1 MMLQNQ
7 RARIDSR
14 LPFKLNT
21 ALKPVVL
28 ATLLTLSH
36 HAFAESPNAEIKL
49 DLDAIPVT
57 GNPLGVS
64 SDELVVPV
72 SVLNGRE
79 LSLQREPTIG
89 ATLSNIPGVTATQF
103 GPNVSRPM
111 IRGLDADRVR
121 IMQNG
126 VGVLDV
132 SSVSG
137 DHAVAIDPLVVE
149 QIDVVRGPAALLYGG
164 NAMGGAVNAI
174 DHRIPA
180 EAVDGFLGRAETR
193 FGGPADMRSGAAVI
207 DLGTERFTL
216 HVDGFY
222 RKTNDLDIPGY
233 NISNN
238 KFYQEDDDHDEH
250 EEDHDDDHDETTE
263 RTKGK
268 LANSDGKQYG
278 GAIGG
283 SIHFDNGYIGTSYSV
298 LDNNYG
304 VVAFDDVRLDLKS
317 KRWDIASEFF
327 DLGGWINR
335 TKVKLAYTDYEHKE
349 LEGSEVGTTFDTKGW
364 QGTFEAGHAPIGKL
378 NGVVGYQFAD
388 TEFSAV
394 GEEAFVPSTE
404 TQSHA
409 VYVYEELPIN
419 AHKITFGAR
428 FGNVNVDS
436 KTTEGFD
443 GTGQDKR
450 FNPNS
455 FAIGGV
461 YQINDQWSFATN
473 ISHNERAPSHFELYA
488 DGVHIATA
496 QFEIGDPD
504 LKTERSNGIDAQ
516 FRWKAGQH
524 NFNVSAYYTDFDN
537 FIGLFDTG
545 VEYEEDHDEE
555 EEGHEEHGHGDQH
568 TTIANFRA
576 VPARFKG
583 IEFSGQYQAT
593 STLAIKVRGDYVHAK
608 ETDND
613 TYLPRIAPVRLGLG
627 ANYQKGRFNA
637 RFDVL
642 HAFDQNRT
650 AENELETDGYTNVTA
665 LVAYQLPTKYNIEL
679 FARANNLLDD
689 EIRDHASFLKD
700 IAPAGSRSLVVGARA
715 DF

>member
-1 MMLQNQ
+1 MLQNHRQ
-7 RARIDSR
+7 RARDASR
-14 LPFKLNT
+14 LSFNFNT
-21 ALKPVVL
+21 ALKPIAL
-28 ATLLTLSH
+28 ATLLTLSQ
-36 HAFAESPNAEIKL
+36 HALAESPNAEIKL

-89 ATLSNIPGVTATQF
+89 ATLANIPGVTATQF
-103 GPNVSRPM
+103 GPNVARPM

-126 VGVLDV
+126 VGVLDA

-137 DHAVAIDPLVVE
+137 DHAVAIDPLVIE

-174 DHRIPA
+174 DHRIPT
-180 EAVDGFLGRAETR
+180 EAVEGFLGRAETR
-193 FGGPADMRSGAAVI
+193 FGGPADMRSGAAVV
-207 DLGTERFTL
+207 DLGTDRFTL

-233 NISNN
+233 NVSNN
-238 KFYQEDDDHDEH
+238 KFYQEDDDHDEEEH
-250 EEDHDDDHDETTE
+250 DEDHEETTE

-268 LANSDGKQYG
+268 LANSDAKQSG

-283 SIHFDNGYIGTSYSV
+283 SIHFDNGYIGSSYSIV
-298 LDNNYG
+298 ENNYG
-304 VVAFDDVRLDLKS
+304 VVAFDDVRLDLES

-327 DLGGWINR
+327 DLDGWIDR
-335 TKVKLAYTDYEHKE
+335 AKVKLAYTDYVHKE
-349 LEGSEVGTTFDTKGW
+349 LEGSEVGTTFDNKGW

-378 NGVVGYQFAD
+378 NGVIGYQFAD

-404 TQSHA
+404 TESHA

-428 FGNVNVDS
+428 FGNVSVDS

-443 GTGQDKR
+443 AGQNKD
-450 FNPNS
+450 FSPSS

-473 ISHNERAPSHFELYA
+473 VSHNERAPSHFELYA

-496 QFEIGDPD
+496 QFEVGDPN
-504 LKTERSNGIDAQ
+504 LKAERSNGIDAQ
-516 FRWKAGQH
+516 FRWKSGQH

-545 VEYEEDHDEE
+545 VEYEEEDNEE
-555 EEGHEEHGHGDQH
+555 EAEEGHDHGSAH
-568 TTIANFRA
+568 TTIANFRS

-583 IEFSGQYQAT
+583 IEFSGQFQAT
-593 STLAIKVRGDYVHAK
+593 PTLAIKVRGDYVHAK
-608 ETDND
+608 ETDTN

-650 AENELETDGYTNVTA
+650 AENELATDGYTNVTA
-665 LVAYQLPTKYNIEL
+665 LVAYQLPSKYNIEL
-679 FARANNLLDD
+679 FAKANNLLDD